1 MSRGKAVVLDLETTG
16 LNPRTDKIIEI
27 GALLVEDGEI
37 LDTFSTFVSPGRK
50 LLPQTTEITGIT
62 DEMLEH
68 APVFADIA
76 EKLLAFLGEHV
87 LLGHSIISDY
97 AFLKKAL
104 VNEQPKGFAFERN
117 GLDTLKIARRF
128 LPAEQK
134 KALSA
139 LTAYFQIPHEP
150 HRALAD
156 AQATFLLYE
165 KLWDL
170 YEERAPSVF
179 TPFPLHYQIKREV
192 PVMPKQIEQ
201 IRRLLEERG
210 IPCDRDLSQ
219 LTKNEASRLADQIR
233 SGVIKAP
240 SDE

>member
-1 MSRGKAVVLDLETTG
+1 MVLDLETTG

-37 LDTFSTFVSPGRK
+37 LDTFSTFVSPGRR
-50 LLPQTTEITGIT
+50 LLSQTTEITGIT

-170 YEERAPSVF
+170 YEEGTPSAF

-192 PVMPKQIEQ
+192 PVMLKQIEQ

-240 SDE
+240 SDV

>member
-128 LPAEQK
+128 
-134 KALSA
+134 
-139 LTAYFQIPHEP
+139 PHEP

-170 YEERAPSVF
+170 YEEGTPSAF
-179 TPFPLHYQIKREV
+179 IPFPLHYQIKREV

-240 SDE
+240 SDV

>member
-76 EKLLAFLGEHV
+76 EKLLAFLGEYV

-134 KALSA
+134 K
-139 LTAYFQIPHEP
+139 
-150 HRALAD
+150 R
-156 AQATFLLYE
+156 FL
-165 KLWDL
+165 
-170 YEERAPSVF
+170 
-179 TPFPLHYQIKREV
+179 H
-192 PVMPKQIEQ
+192 
-201 IRRLLEERG
+201 
-210 IPCDRDLSQ
+210 
-219 LTKNEASRLADQIR
+219 
-233 SGVIKAP
+233 
-240 SDE
+240 

>member
-1 MSRGKAVVLDLETTG
+1 MVLDLETTG

-37 LDTFSTFVSPGRK
+37 FSTFVSPGRK

-170 YEERAPSVF
+170 YEEGTPSAF
-179 TPFPLHYQIKREV
+179 IPFPLHYQIKREV

>member
-1 MSRGKAVVLDLETTG
+1 MVLDLETTG

-117 GLDTLKIARRF
+117 GLDTLKIARRVSAWQSRKKLF
-128 LPAEQK
+128 L
-134 KALSA
+134 
-139 LTAYFQIPHEP
+139 H
-150 HRALAD
+150 
-156 AQATFLLYE
+156 
-165 KLWDL
+165 
-170 YEERAPSVF
+170 
-179 TPFPLHYQIKREV
+179 
-192 PVMPKQIEQ
+192 
-201 IRRLLEERG
+201 
-210 IPCDRDLSQ
+210 
-219 LTKNEASRLADQIR
+219 
-233 SGVIKAP
+233 
-240 SDE
+240 

>member
-1 MSRGKAVVLDLETTG
+1 MVLDLETTG

-37 LDTFSTFVSPGRK
+37 LDTFSTFVSPGRR
-50 LLPQTTEITGIT
+50 LLSQTTEITGIT

-170 YEERAPSVF
+170 YEEGAPSAF

-201 IRRLLEERG
+201 IRCLLEERG

-219 LTKNEASRLADQIR
+219 LTKNKASRLADQIR

-240 SDE
+240 SDV

>member
-1 MSRGKAVVLDLETTG
+1 MVLDLETTG

-76 EKLLAFLGEHV
+76 EKLLAFLGEYV

-104 VNEQPKGFAFERN
+104 VNEQPKGFTFERN

-150 HRALAD
+150 HRAFAD
-156 AQATFLLYE
+156 
-165 KLWDL
+165 
-170 YEERAPSVF
+170 
-179 TPFPLHYQIKREV
+179 
-192 PVMPKQIEQ
+192 
-201 IRRLLEERG
+201 RRLTAVGTE
-210 IPCDRDLSQ
+210 
-219 LTKNEASRLADQIR
+219 
-233 SGVIKAP
+233 
-240 SDE
+240 

>member
-139 LTAYFQIPHEP
+139 LTAYFQIP
-150 HRALAD
+150 
-156 AQATFLLYE
+156 
-165 KLWDL
+165 
-170 YEERAPSVF
+170 
-179 TPFPLHYQIKREV
+179 
-192 PVMPKQIEQ
+192 
-201 IRRLLEERG
+201 
-210 IPCDRDLSQ
+210 Q
-219 LTKNEASRLADQIR
+219 LFI
-233 SGVIKAP
+233 
-240 SDE
+240 

>member
-37 LDTFSTFVSPGRK
+37 LDNFSTFVSPGRK

-76 EKLLAFLGEHV
+76 EKLLAFLGEYV

-150 HRALAD
+150 HRAFAD
-156 AQATFLLYE
+156 AQETFLLYE

-170 YEERAPSVF
+170 YEEGAPSAF

-240 SDE
+240 SDV

>member
-37 LDTFSTFVSPGRK
+37 LDTFSTFVSPGRR
-50 LLPQTTEITGIT
+50 LLSQTTENTGIT

-76 EKLLAFLGEHV
+76 ENLLAFLGEYV

-170 YEERAPSVF
+170 YEEGTPSAF

>member
-1 MSRGKAVVLDLETTG
+1 MVLDLETTG

-37 LDTFSTFVSPGRK
+37 LGTFSTFVSPGRK

-170 YEERAPSVF
+170 YEEGTPSAF
-179 TPFPLHYQIKREV
+179 IPFPLHYQIKREA

-240 SDE
+240 SDV

>member
-37 LDTFSTFVSPGRK
+37 LDTFSTFVSPGRR
-50 LLPQTTEITGIT
+50 LLQQTTEITGIT

-68 APVFADIA
+68 APAFADIA

-150 HRALAD
+150 HRAFAD

-170 YEERAPSVF
+170 YEEGAPSAF
-179 TPFPLHYQIKREV
+179 APFPLHYQIKREV

-219 LTKNEASRLADQIR
+219 FTKNEASRLADQIR

-240 SDE
+240 SDV

>member
-1 MSRGKAVVLDLETTG
+1 MVLDLETTG

-37 LDTFSTFVSPGRK
+37 LDTFSTFVSPGRR
-50 LLPQTTEITGIT
+50 LLSQTTEITGIT

-170 YEERAPSVF
+170 YEEGTPSAF

-240 SDE
+240 SDV

>member
-1 MSRGKAVVLDLETTG
+1 MVLDLETTG

-156 AQATFLLYE
+156 AQATFYYMKSCGIFMKRGRLRLLY
-165 KLWDL
+165 
-170 YEERAPSVF
+170 
-179 TPFPLHYQIKREV
+179 PFRCI
-192 PVMPKQIEQ
+192 
-201 IRRLLEERG
+201 
-210 IPCDRDLSQ
+210 
-219 LTKNEASRLADQIR
+219 IR
-233 SGVIKAP
+233 SKEKCLSCQSRSSRSGASWRNGESPATEIFHSLPKTRRAVWRTRSEAAL
-240 SDE
+240 

>member
-1 MSRGKAVVLDLETTG
+1 MVLDLETTG

-97 AFLKKAL
+97 AFLKKEL
-104 VNEQPKGFAFERN
+104 VNEQPRGFAFERN
-117 GLDTLKIARRF
+117 GLDTL
-128 LPAEQK
+128 
-134 KALSA
+134 
-139 LTAYFQIPHEP
+139 
-150 HRALAD
+150 
-156 AQATFLLYE
+156 
-165 KLWDL
+165 
-170 YEERAPSVF
+170 
-179 TPFPLHYQIKREV
+179 
-192 PVMPKQIEQ
+192 
-201 IRRLLEERG
+201 
-210 IPCDRDLSQ
+210 
-219 LTKNEASRLADQIR
+219 
-233 SGVIKAP
+233 
-240 SDE
+240 